1 VRLFSFAR
9 VWCRRI
15 WLLNCEGLGVSD
27 DIGVWEVEGGQGGEG
42 RERNGTGEGVWENSE
57 GEGRCWRMRWWC
69 GRVMEMLR

>member
-27 DIGVWEVEGGQGGEG
+27 DIGMWEVEGGQGGEG
-42 RERNGTGEGVWENSE
+42 RERKGMVWREREG
-57 GEGRCWRMRWWC
+57 GRRDVLICIKMSSSS
-69 GRVMEMLR
+69 V